1 MPTTKNKDLII
12 SKTFKYLCSPH
23 GSYSTTKGLEPHRY
37 QPFRFFHSFY
47 SSGFFIGVFFFVTQI
62 SQMTKEVSNPM
73 KKDLSRQGELDA
85 QTEVLCR
92 RRITAA

>member
-1 MPTTKNKDLII
+1 MGAIQPRKGWSLIA
-12 SKTFKYLCSPH
+12 TSPFVF
-23 GSYSTTKGLEPHRY
+23 SYFL
-37 QPFRFFHSFY
+37 
-47 SSGFFIGVFFFVTQI
+47 FIGIFFVTQI
-62 SQMTKEVSNPM
+62 SQMTKKVSNPM

>member
-1 MPTTKNKDLII
+1 MGAIQPRKGWSLIA
-12 SKTFKYLCSPH
+12 TSP
-23 GSYSTTKGLEPHRY
+23 
-37 QPFRFFHSFY
+37 FV
-47 SSGFFIGVFFFVTQI
+47 FFIVFIHRDFSSEFFCHLRNLRDKKT
-62 SQMTKEVSNPM
+62 PM

>member
-1 MPTTKNKDLII
+1 MGAIQPRKGWSLIA
-12 SKTFKYLCSPH
+12 TSPFVF
-23 GSYSTTKGLEPHRY
+23 LL
-37 QPFRFFHSFY
+37 FL
-47 SSGFFIGVFFFVTQI
+47 FIGIFHRIFFVTQI
-62 SQMTKEVSNPM
+62 SQMTKKVSNPM

>member
-1 MPTTKNKDLII
+1 MGAIQPRKGWNLIA
-12 SKTFKYLCSPH
+12 TSP
-23 GSYSTTKGLEPHRY
+23 
-37 QPFRFFHSFY
+37 FVFFCFY
-47 SSGFFIGVFFFVTQI
+47 SSGFFIGVFFVTQI
-62 SQMTKEVSNPM
+62 SQMTKKVSNPM

>member
-1 MPTTKNKDLII
+1 MLPAWELFNHERAGASSLPAL
-12 SKTFKYLCSPH
+12 S
-23 GSYSTTKGLEPHRY
+23 
-37 QPFRFFHSFY
+37 FFYCFY
-47 SSGFFIGVFFFVTQI
+47 SSGFFIGFFCHADFADD
-62 SQMTKEVSNPM
+62 KKVSNPM

>member
-1 MPTTKNKDLII
+1 MLPAWELFN
-12 SKTFKYLCSPH
+12 H
-23 GSYSTTKGLEPHRY
+23 ERAGA
-37 QPFRFFHSFY
+37 
-47 SSGFFIGVFFFVTQI
+47 SSLPALSFFIVFIHRGFSSDFFVTQI
-62 SQMTKEVSNPM
+62 SQMTKKVSNPM